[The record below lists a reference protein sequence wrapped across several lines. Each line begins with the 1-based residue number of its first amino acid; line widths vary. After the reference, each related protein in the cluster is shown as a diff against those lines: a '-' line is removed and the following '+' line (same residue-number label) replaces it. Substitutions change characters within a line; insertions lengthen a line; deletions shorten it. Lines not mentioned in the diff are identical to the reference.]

1 MLAILMSLDKQYM
14 GLTGE
19 GGAKK
24 RQTISQIAS
33 SGFGKKQWMW
43 ASRGSAKPLNK
54 QRQEEK

>member
-1 MLAILMSLDKQYM
+1 MLAILISLDKQYM

-24 RQTISQIAS
+24 RQTISQVAF

-54 QRQEEK
+54 QL